1 MRRSAAVSLLVLLA
15 LTLAAPAR
23 GDGLP
28 ILGVDAGPEG
38 VAGGAV
44 RYVTLDGARGT
55 VVAAVE
61 RRGGKIQR
69 SRSLP
74 GRFTVPAV
82 AYDGSPSGL
91 SADGRTL
98 VLIRPRLSFPQPR
111 TTLTVLDA
119 RTLRVR
125 RTLRLRGDFSFDAV
139 APDGRAIFLVHYV
152 SRTDPTR
159 YDVRAYDL
167 TAGRLRAQPI
177 VDPRE
182 RGEKMR
188 GFPVTRATSPD
199 GRWAYTLYDGGG
211 HEPFVHAL
219 DTASGRARCID
230 LPALEGRQDLFA
242 LRLRAGA
249 ARVDVL
255 ARRRPLLAVDA
266 RTFAVGRPAA
276 PRPPHVADGHGHAW
290 WPWAA
295 GGVFVLGLLGLFAGR
310 RYGSM
315 RPAQITASQASSSSI
330 EAARRAT

>member
-1 MRRSAAVSLLVLLA
+1 MRRSAALSLLVLLV
-15 LTLAAPAR
+15 LAAPAR

-28 ILGVDAGPEG
+28 VAGVNAGPEG

-61 RRGGKIQR
+61 RNGGKIQR

-74 GRFTVPAV
+74 GRFTIPAV

-98 VLIRPRLSFPQPR
+98 VLIRPRVSFPQPR

-125 RTLRLRGDFSFDAV
+125 RTLRLHGDFSFDAV
-139 APDGRAIFLVHYV
+139 APDGRTLFFIRYLSA
-152 SRTDPTR
+152 TDPTR
-159 YDVRAYDL
+159 YDVRAYDVA
-167 TAGRLRAQPI
+167 AGRLRPQPI

-182 RGEKMR
+182 RDEKMR

-211 HEPFVHAL
+211 HAPFVHAL
-219 DTASGRARCID
+219 DTASGSAHCID
-230 LPALEGRQDLFA
+230 LRALAGRNDLFA
-242 LRLRAGA
+242 LRLRASA
-249 ARVDVL
+249 ARVDVV

-266 RTFAVGRPAA
+266 RTFAVGRPVA
-276 PRPPHVADGHGHAW
+276 PRPHAADGHGDPW

-295 GGVFVLGLLGLFAGR
+295 GGGFVLVLLGVFGVR

-315 RPAQITASQASSSSI
+315 RPAQMTASQASSSSI